1 MAAYTGAPP
10 FRARACIQLGAH
22 VSAQAQRKA
31 PAVCHALSLAKAMVG
46 GRLQRALHLAS
57 EEVVSSHG
65 YASKLV
71 QIQIGRLLQA
81 RLESTKRK
89 ALR

>member
-1 MAAYTGAPP
+1 
-10 FRARACIQLGAH
+10 
-22 VSAQAQRKA
+22 
-31 PAVCHALSLAKAMVG
+31 MVG